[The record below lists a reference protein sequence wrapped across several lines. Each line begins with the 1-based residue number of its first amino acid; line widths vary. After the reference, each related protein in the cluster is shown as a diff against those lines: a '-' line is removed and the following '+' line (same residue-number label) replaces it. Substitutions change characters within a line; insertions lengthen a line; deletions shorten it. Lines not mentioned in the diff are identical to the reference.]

1 LYLAIFF
8 RAFLFSKRRNIM
20 DEEARKARNEY
31 MRLWR
36 AKNKEKLKAIE
47 NRYWEKK
54 SKNMEVCQHE
64 SNGRGTKR
72 L

>member
-1 LYLAIFF
+1 
-8 RAFLFSKRRNIM
+8 M